1 MTTVTRTTLRDLI
14 AARGCAL
21 FDGAMGTM
29 LQGAGLEAG
38 ESGERWNLEKAEAVA
53 EIHRG
58 YAAAGSVLVTTNT
71 FGATGPRLSASG
83 LGDRVA
89 DVNAAAVRIA
99 RAVADEFGALV
110 AGDVGP
116 TGELIEPLGTLS
128 PSEAQALFGE
138 QIDALAGAG
147 ADLILGETLSDLAEA
162 EAVVRAAHDAAPE
175 LEVAVT
181 LSFDTNRHTM
191 MGVSPAQ
198 AVERLGELG
207 VTAVGA
213 NCGRG
218 LEDMEAVM
226 VEMVA
231 HRPDGLLLIAQSN
244 AGLPVIRGE
253 EFCYDTTPE
262 QMAAYALRMRELGV
276 ELVGGC
282 CGSTPA
288 HMAAMASALNS

>member
-1 MTTVTRTTLRDLI
+1 
-14 AARGCAL
+14 
-21 FDGAMGTM
+21 
-29 LQGAGLEAG
+29 
-38 ESGERWNLEKAEAVA
+38 
-53 EIHRG
+53 
-58 YAAAGSVLVTTNT
+58 
-71 FGATGPRLSASG
+71 
-83 LGDRVA
+83 
-89 DVNAAAVRIA
+89 
-99 RAVADEFGALV
+99 LV

-128 PSEAQALFGE
+128 AADAQALFAE
-138 QIDALAGAG
+138 QIEALAGAG
-147 ADLILGETLSDLAEA
+147 ADLILGETLSDLGEA
-162 EAVVRAAHDAAPE
+162 EAVVRAAHEAAPE

-198 AVERLGELG
+198 AVESLGELG

-231 HRPDGLLLIAQSN
+231 HRPEGLLLIAQSN
-244 AGLPVIRGE
+244 AGLPVISGD
-253 EFCYDTTPE
+253 EFHYDTSPAE
-262 QMAAYALRMRELGV
+262 MADYARRMRELGV

-288 HMAAMASALNS
+288 HMAAMAAALNR